1 MGWEHPPETVWK
13 AQELYCCDRLSF
25 DRVAELTGV
34 SATTLK
40 GWADKYRWR
49 EKREE
54 IAQAESDIRVNT
66 IMGRKAV
73 LQRLIEAQD
82 GKEASQVAFAVASL
96 ESLAL
101 KQQELAASGKIP
113 TAEAEARPVI
123 ATRADAVAALRTA
136 VENKLGLALA
146 DPKAI
151 TSAAVKDVIQCLD
164 LLTDLEASLPKP
176 EAPEETAKR
185 GLSGD
190 VARKL
195 YAALGIEGA

>member
-13 AQELYCCDRLSF
+13 AQEMYCVDRLSF
-25 DRVAELTGV
+25 DRVSALVGV

-40 GWADKYRWR
+40 AWADKYGWR

-54 IAQAESDIRVNT
+54 IAQAESEIRTKT
-66 IMGRKAV
+66 ILGRKAV
-73 LQRLIEAQD
+73 LERLIEATD

-96 ESLAL
+96 EGLAL

-113 TAEAEARPVI
+113 SVHTDTAPVI
-123 ATRADAVAALRTA
+123 ATRAEAVAALRQA

-151 TSAAVKDVIQCLD
+151 TSAAVRDVVQCLD
-164 LLTDLEASLPKP
+164 LIAELEAGLPKP
-176 EAPEETAKR
+176 EEPEEAAKR
-185 GLSGD
+185 GMSQDLKE
-190 VARKL
+190 RIM
-195 YAALGIEGA
+195 AAMSMRS

>member
-13 AQELYCCDRLSF
+13 AQEMYCVDRLSF
-25 DRVAELTGV
+25 DRVSALVGV

-40 GWADKYRWR
+40 AWADKYGWR

-54 IAQAESDIRVNT
+54 IAQAESEIRTKT
-66 IMGRKAV
+66 ILGRKAV
-73 LQRLIEAQD
+73 LERLIEATD

-96 ESLAL
+96 EGLAL

-113 TAEAEARPVI
+113 SVHTDTAPVI
-123 ATRADAVAALRTA
+123 ATRAEAVAALRQA

-151 TSAAVKDVIQCLD
+151 TSAAVRDVVQCLD
-164 LLTDLEASLPKP
+164 LIAELEAGLSKP
-176 EAPEETAKR
+176 EEPEETAKR
-185 GLSGD
+185 GMSQDLKE
-190 VARKL
+190 RIM
-195 YAALGIEGA
+195 AAMSMRS

>member
-1 MGWEHPPETVWK
+1 MGWEHPPETVWN

-40 GWADKYRWR
+40 SWADKYGWR
-49 EKREE
+49 TKREE

-96 ESLAL
+96 ENLAL
-101 KQQELAASGKIP
+101 RQQELIASGKIP
-113 TAEAEARPVI
+113 AAEIQSRPVI
-123 ATRADAVAALRTA
+123 ATQADAVVALRTV

-146 DPKAI
+146 DPKSI
-151 TSAAVKDVIQCLD
+151 TSATVRDVVQCLD
-164 LLTDLEASLPKP
+164 LIADLEARLPRA
-176 EAPEETAKR
+176 EAPEEAGRQGMSADLKSR
-185 GLSGD
+185 LF
-190 VARKL
+190 
-195 YAALGIEGA
+195 AAMGIS

>member
-73 LQRLIEAQD
+73 LERLIAAQD

-101 KQQELAASGKIP
+101 KQQELALSGKIP

-164 LLTDLEASLPKP
+164 LIGELEAGLPKE
-176 EAPEETAKR
+176 EAPEEAAKR
-185 GLSGD
+185 GMSADLKG
-190 VARKL
+190 KL
-195 YAALGIEGA
+195 FTAMGIS